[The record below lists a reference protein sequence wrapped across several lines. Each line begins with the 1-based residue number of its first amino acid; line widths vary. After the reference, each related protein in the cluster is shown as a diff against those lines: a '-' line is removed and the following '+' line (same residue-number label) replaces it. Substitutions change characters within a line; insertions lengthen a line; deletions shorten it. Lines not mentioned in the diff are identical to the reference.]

1 MTVKL
6 IPGPRDEEK
15 IAVIL
20 NARKNLSDEEYFEF
34 IHKCFSDCYY
44 YDEENAWFDA
54 MYYAGGY
61 GDDAL
66 KSQEKYFNWALLE
79 EEDDYFINR
88 LMGDID

>member
-1 MTVKL
+1 MTISL

-15 IAVIL
+15 IAIIQ
-20 NARKNLSDEEYFEF
+20 NARMTLSEDDYWDFVYEHCYSDE
-34 IHKCFSDCYY
+34 K
-44 YDEENAWFDA
+44 NAWFDA
-54 MYYAGGY
+54 LYYAGGY
-61 GDDAL
+61 GDAAL